1 MNRNTLQKT
10 AILRALQK
18 ASGPVTP
25 KELRDLTQTELK
37 GIGLATIYRN
47 LHRLQEQ
54 GKVTPVHLPNDSTR
68 YEPSGRDHH
77 HHFRCESCNMVFE
90 LLSSCPPPEETTVP
104 NGFAVHGH
112 ELVLYGLCIDCQG

>member
-37 GIGLATIYRN
+37 GIWLATI
-47 LHRLQEQ
+47 
-54 GKVTPVHLPNDSTR
+54 
-68 YEPSGRDHH
+68 
-77 HHFRCESCNMVFE
+77 
-90 LLSSCPPPEETTVP
+90 
-104 NGFAVHGH
+104 
-112 ELVLYGLCIDCQG
+112 